1 MAKNK
6 RLTDGPGRYAYEG
19 LDRTIHEKARLG
31 ILTSLAGHPQ
41 GLVFNDLK
49 DLCTLTD
56 GNLSRH
62 LQILC
67 EADLV
72 DVWKSYGNNRP
83 QTLVRLTAAGRQRL
97 LDYVRVL
104 ESVVTD
110 ALAVQPAP
118 TEKSHRLLPGLSP

>member
-6 RLTDGPGRYAYEG
+6 KLPDSPGRYAYDG
-19 LDRTIHEKARLG
+19 LDRVIHEKARLG

-49 DLCTLTD
+49 DLCSLTD

-67 EADLV
+67 EAGLV

-83 QTLVRLTAAGRQRL
+83 QTLVRLTPAGRQRF
-97 LDYVRVL
+97 LDYVHVL

-110 ALAVQPAP
+110 ALAMKPASN
-118 TEKSHRLLPGLSP
+118 EKPRLLPGLSPQ